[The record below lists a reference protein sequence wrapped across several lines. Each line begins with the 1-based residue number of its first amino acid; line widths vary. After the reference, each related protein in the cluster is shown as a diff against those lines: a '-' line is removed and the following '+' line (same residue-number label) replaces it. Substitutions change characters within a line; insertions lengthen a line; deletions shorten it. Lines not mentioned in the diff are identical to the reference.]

1 MGDPSRSA
9 AKPDWWLIVA
19 AILALGLVIGGISY
33 RYFSDDLIELAQ
45 SLTSG
50 KTGRPQSHFHY

>member
-1 MGDPSRSA
+1 MGDASRSA
-9 AKPDWWLIVA
+9 TRRDWWLIVV
-19 AILALGLVIGGISY
+19 AILGLVIGGISY